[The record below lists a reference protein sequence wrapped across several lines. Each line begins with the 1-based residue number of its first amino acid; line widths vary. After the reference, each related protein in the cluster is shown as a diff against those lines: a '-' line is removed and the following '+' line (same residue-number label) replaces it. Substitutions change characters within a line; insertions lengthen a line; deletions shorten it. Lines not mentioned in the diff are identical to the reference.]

1 MEAADA
7 VRRLEQLQDGG
18 FISSDE
24 YARERKAIERAMQ
37 PKPMASKEAI
47 TVAST
52 VKAATQVSPAKAEGK
67 AKAKAKGLLPA
78 VHLASYR
85 SRKGA
90 DRGWGQLRRA
100 HREILDNLESEITK
114 VNLGPRKGIFYRLK
128 AGPVAD
134 KAAAAEVCRKLKSRR
149 QYCVPSFMNGT

>member
-37 PKPMASKEAI
+37 PKPMASKEVT

-67 AKAKAKGLLPA
+67 AKGLLPA

-85 SRKGA
+85 SRKAA
-90 DRGWGQLRRA
+90 DRGWIQLRRA
-100 HREILDNLESEITK
+100 HREVLDNLESEITK
-114 VNLGPRKGIFYRLK
+114 VNLGPGKGIFYRLK

-134 KAAAAEVCRKLKSRR
+134 KTAAAEVCRRLKSRR
-149 QYCVPSFMNGT
+149 QYCEPSFMNGT